1 MRQLGKGST
10 LTLSK
15 KAAPASEP
23 APVAAKPTEV
33 PVFDPER
40 LAVQTYSAE
49 GGQGFIQGKN
59 FFTSNGRFV
68 REAPENLWYITTPVQ
83 EENNRKA
90 RARHRQMFGRKAGP
104 VNNAPALPAKLLQ
117 VSRENAMALAA
128 EARAE

>member
-1 MRQLGKGST
+1 MARNRGG
-10 LTLSK
+10 TLSLGRPQ
-15 KAAPASEP
+15 AAPEP
-23 APVAAKPTEV
+23 ESAKPVET

-59 FFTSNGRFV
+59 FFGSTGAFI

-90 RARHRQMFGRKAGP
+90 RARNRQIFGNKTG
-104 VNNAPALPAKLLQ
+104 VVINAPALPAKLLQ
-117 VSRENAMALAA
+117 MSRENARASAA
-128 EARAE
+128 ETLAE